1 MRFRVMPGARSL
13 KIVTMKLIAPT
24 VVDMP
29 TNTTPSPQKSMLSP
43 GEKSLPVNGV
53 YANQP
58 PFGGCPT
65 KKLAYMKIPAS
76 TKIQ

>member
-1 MRFRVMPGARSL
+1 
-13 KIVTMKLIAPT
+13 
-24 VVDMP
+24 
-29 TNTTPSPQKSMLSP
+29 MLSP